1 MPDTITTAG
10 ATPAEWARLA
20 CSEAAQWALP
30 VQCNPAVP
38 LSPRSSI
45 KAAGKLPSI
54 KNAQGQIAGI
64 PGWTT
69 MPPVDITRLD
79 SWSRDP
85 DAGFCV
91 RTGHDG
97 LLAIDADIDTP
108 ETAREVMSLLCSAIG
123 IMPAA
128 LAYRHRGTSRWAV
141 LCRLTDGSVIQKTII
156 KLAGEDKVEILCD
169 GQQLVCAGRHP
180 KGHRYEWTGEGLTI
194 YPITPE
200 ALQNFTAAVTAL
212 LSGETSTEKAR
223 AARKKGQTYAAPDRL
238 AEWLLN
244 SGHVIRRGPGGE
256 MFLTCPWCQNHSQ
269 ESDDSSTAYFP
280 AGSNGYPQGGFRC
293 LHAHCADKGL
303 PEFAAWARAQGYT
316 ETAPGD
322 YPDETPAA
330 APASPESCSSGG
342 IPPAASSPQ
351 PTTADRLMA
360 WTNEKSGYIESC
372 VTAAHIAI
380 ADPAYIGYDIAYDT
394 FRGRVV
400 IRERGEQEWTVYT
413 EQHTT
418 ELRMELERCNF
429 KPGRISRELVNDVVN
444 LVASRNEVDTMR
456 EYLQRTLPAWD
467 GTPRAERFLATYCG
481 ADDNEYT
488 RAVGRYF
495 WGLLWRRAISPE
507 PIKADISLVLIGPQG
522 ANKTRFIKMLALSPE
537 YHTELNFN
545 LNSAELAMRMG
556 GRVLAEFPE
565 MVGFGRRKLEE
576 IKAFLTLE
584 ADTYRPLYSSDQR
597 TVTRRSLFIMTTNNG
612 SFLSDRTG
620 NRRYAPV
627 EVSHFD
633 ADAALADIP
642 QLWAEGEHIFKAMG
656 GLRLHRDVEE
666 ITESL
671 NENYVLPDAWEN
683 AIAEWLAA
691 QEYAAPGAQYP
702 LQNRNILKYALGF
715 TDSAIK
721 RDDLSRVSEI
731 MQNLGY
737 RYKNTRTPAG
747 LTKMWCKSQN

>member
-1 MPDTITTAG
+1 MNDAIPAG
-10 ATPAEWARLA
+10 ALPAEWARLA
-20 CSEAAQWALP
+20 CTEAAPWALP

-69 MPPVDITRLD
+69 AGPADIPRLD

-97 LLAIDADIDTP
+97 LIAIDADIDTP

-123 IMPAA
+123 IMPAD
-128 LAYRHRGTSRWAV
+128 LAYRHRGTSRWAA
-141 LCRLTDGSVIQKTII
+141 LCRLTDGSVIQKTIV
-156 KLAGEDKVEILCD
+156 KLSGNDAVEILGE

-200 ALQNFTAAVTAL
+200 ALRNFTAAVTAL
-212 LSGETSTEKAR
+212 LSGEVSAEKAR

-238 AEWLLN
+238 AEWLQT
-244 SGHVIRRGPGGE
+244 SGRIIRTGPGGE
-256 MFLTCPWCQNHSQ
+256 MYITCPWCDTHSR
-269 ESDDSSTAYFP
+269 ESDDTATAYFP

-293 LHAHCADKGL
+293 MHAHCSDKGL
-303 PEFAAWARAQGYT
+303 PEFAAWAKGQGYT

-322 YPDETPAA
+322 YPDESA
-330 APASPESCSSGG
+330 APVPAGM
-342 IPPAASSPQ
+342 PPAASPV
-351 PTTADRLMA
+351 PTTGARLMV

-372 VTAAHIAI
+372 ITAVQIAL
-380 ADPAYIGYDIAYDT
+380 ADPAYIGYEMAFDT
-394 FRGRVV
+394 FQGKIV
-400 IRERGEQEWTVYT
+400 IRKRGAAEWQLYT
-413 EQHTT
+413 EETTT
-418 ELRMELERCNF
+418 ELRMQLEGLNF
-429 KPGRISRELVNDVVN
+429 KPGKISKDLVNDAVRLIARDN
-444 LVASRNEVDTMR
+444 HVDTMHDF
-456 EYLQRTLPAWD
+456 LTRTLPQWD
-467 GTPRAERFLATYCG
+467 GTPRAETFLSRYCG
-481 ADDNEYT
+481 AEDSEYT

-495 WGLLWRRAISPE
+495 WGMLWRRAFSPE

-522 ANKTRFIKMLALSPE
+522 ANKTRFIKMLALAPE

-545 LNSAELAMRMG
+545 LSAAELAMRMG

-565 MVGFGRRKLEE
+565 MVGFGKRKLEE

-584 ADTYRPLYSSDQR
+584 TDTYRPLYSSDQR

-627 EVSHFD
+627 EVSQFD
-633 ADAALADIP
+633 ADAARPDIP
-642 QLWAEGEHIFKAMG
+642 QLWAEGEQIFKALG
-656 GLRLHRDVEE
+656 GLKLHRDVETL
-666 ITESL
+666 TESI

-683 AIAEWLAA
+683 AIAEWLDG
-691 QEYAAPGAQYP
+691 QECAAPDARYP

-715 TDSAIK
+715 TDSNMK

-747 LTKMWCKSQN
+747 LTKMWCKSQNG

>member
-1 MPDTITTAG
+1 MTDNSRHGAMPG
-10 ATPAEWARLA
+10 EWARVFSIAELA
-20 CSEAAQWALP
+20 PWILP
-30 VQCNPAVP
+30 VECNPETP
-38 LSPRSSI
+38 LSPKSSI

-54 KNAQGQIAGI
+54 KNAAGQLVGI

-69 MPPVDITRLD
+69 APETDIRQLD
-79 SWSRDP
+79 TWSRDP

-97 LLAIDADIDTP
+97 LIAIDADIDTP
-108 ETAREVMSLLCSAIG
+108 ETAKEVMTLFCSAAG
-123 IMPAA
+123 IDPAGF
-128 LAYRHRGTSRWAV
+128 AYRHRGNSRWAAI
-141 LCRLTDGSVIQKTII
+141 CQMTDRRVMQKTVIH
-156 KLAGEDKVEILCD
+156 LGAPGGDMVEILGA

-180 KGHRYEWTGEGLTI
+180 KGHRYQWTGEGITC
-194 YPITPE
+194 YQITPD
-200 ALQNFTAAVTAL
+200 ALQNFTAALSAL
-212 LSGETSTEKAR
+212 YGGETV
-223 AARKKGQTYAAPDRL
+223 AARQKAPRQKAPTYDAPDRL
-238 AEWLLN
+238 AAWLRN
-244 SGHVIRRGPGGE
+244 SGIVIQTGAAGE
-256 MFLTCPWCQNHSQ
+256 LYIPCPWQ
-269 ESDDSSTAYFP
+269 ESHTKASGPTETAYFP

-303 PEFAAWARAQGYT
+303 PEFAAWAKAQGYT

-330 APASPESCSSGG
+330 V
-342 IPPAASSPQ
+342 PAAPGETPAGPGPS
-351 PTTADRLMA
+351 TADLLLA
-360 WTNEKSGYIESC
+360 WSNEKTGYIESC
-372 VTAAHIAI
+372 ISAAHIAI
-380 ADPAYIGYDIAYDT
+380 SDPAYIGYDIAYDT

-400 IRERGEQEWTVYT
+400 IRERGAQEWETYT
-413 EQHTT
+413 DNHTT
-418 ELRMELERCNF
+418 EIRMKLERLSF
-429 KPGRISRELVNDVVN
+429 RPGKISKDLVADAVN
-444 LVASRNEVDTMR
+444 LTARDRQVDTMR
-456 EYLQRTLPAWD
+456 DFLQKTLPQWD
-467 GTPRAERFLATYCG
+467 GVHRAETFLSRYCG
-481 ADDNEYT
+481 ASDNEYT

-495 WGLLWRRAISPE
+495 WGMLWRRAISPE

-545 LNSAELAMRMG
+545 LSGSELAMRMG

-584 ADTYRPLYSSDQR
+584 ADTYRPLYSNDQR

-620 NRRYAPV
+620 NRRYAPI
-627 EVSHFD
+627 EVAQFD
-633 ADAALADIP
+633 ADAALPDIP

-656 GLRLHRDVEE
+656 GLKLHRDVETL
-666 ITESL
+666 TESI

-683 AIAEWLAA
+683 AIAEWLDG
-691 QEYAAPGAQYP
+691 QECAAPDARYP

-715 TDSAIK
+715 TDSNMK

>member
-1 MPDTITTAG
+1 MTDPITAAAG
-10 ATPAEWARLA
+10 AAPAEWARLF
-20 CSEAAQWALP
+20 CSEAAPWALP

-45 KAAGKLPSI
+45 KSAGKLPSI

-64 PGWTT
+64 PGWTNL
-69 MPPVDITRLD
+69 PPVELSRLD
-79 SWSRDP
+79 GWSRDP

-97 LLAIDADIDTP
+97 LIAIDADIDTP
-108 ETAREVMSLLCSAIG
+108 ETAKEVMSLLCSALG
-123 IMPAA
+123 ITPAA
-128 LAYRHRGTSRWAV
+128 LAYRHRGTSRWAA
-141 LCRLTDGSVIQKTII
+141 LCRITDGSAIQKTII
-156 KLAGEDKVEILCD
+156 KLTGNDAVEILGE

-200 ALQNFTAAVTAL
+200 ALRGFTAAVTAL
-212 LSGETSTEKAR
+212 LSGEASTEKSR

-238 AEWLLN
+238 ADWLQT
-244 SGHVIRRGPGGE
+244 SGLVLRTGPGGE
-256 MFLTCPWCQNHSQ
+256 MYIPCPWCQNHSR
-269 ESDDSSTAYFP
+269 ESDESATAYFP

-293 LHAHCADKGL
+293 LHAHCSDKGL
-303 PEFAAWARAQGYT
+303 PEFAAWARGQGYT
-316 ETAPGD
+316 ETAPAD
-322 YPDETPAA
+322 YPDESAAAVPAGELPPAA
-330 APASPESCSSGG
+330 A
-342 IPPAASSPQ
+342 AAPGQ
-351 PTTADRLMA
+351 KPTTCDRLMI

-372 VTAAHIAI
+372 ITAVQIAL
-380 ADPAYIGYDIAYDT
+380 ADPGYCGYELAFDT
-394 FRGRVV
+394 FQGKIVARKPGTP
-400 IRERGEQEWTVYT
+400 EWQIYT
-413 EQHTT
+413 EETTT
-418 ELRMELERCNF
+418 ELRMQLEALNF
-429 KPGRISRELVNDVVN
+429 KPGKISKDLVNDAVKLIARDN
-444 LVASRNEVDTMR
+444 QVDTMHDF
-456 EYLQRTLPAWD
+456 LTRTLPKWD
-467 GTPRAERFLATYCG
+467 GVHRAETFLSKYCG
-481 ADDNEYT
+481 AEDTEYT

-495 WGLLWRRAISPE
+495 WGMLWRRAISPD

-522 ANKTRFIKMLALSPE
+522 ANKTRFIKMLALAPE

-584 ADTYRPLYSSDQR
+584 TDTYRPLYSSDQR
-597 TVTRRSLFIMTTNNG
+597 TVTRRSLFIMTTNNS

-627 EVSHFD
+627 EVSQFD
-633 ADAALADIP
+633 ADAALPDIP
-642 QLWAEGEHIFKAMG
+642 QMWAEGEQIFKATG
-656 GLRLHRDVEE
+656 GLKLHRDVEAL
-666 ITESL
+666 TEAL

-691 QEYAAPGAQYP
+691 QEYAAPEARYP

-715 TDSAIK
+715 TDSAMQ

-737 RYKNTRTPAG
+737 RYKSVRTPAG
-747 LTKMWCKSQN
+747 VVKMWCKSQN

>member
-1 MPDTITTAG
+1 MTDAIRAG

-20 CSEAAQWALP
+20 CSEAAPWALP

-69 MPPVDITRLD
+69 AGTADITRLD

-97 LLAIDADIDTP
+97 LIAIDADIDTP

-123 IMPAA
+123 ITPED
-128 LAYRHRGTSRWAV
+128 LAYRHRGTARWAA

-156 KLAGEDKVEILCD
+156 KLAGNDAVEILGE

-200 ALQNFTAAVTAL
+200 ALRNFTAAVTAL
-212 LSGETSTEKAR
+212 LSGEVSAEKAR
-223 AARKKGQTYAAPDRL
+223 AARKKGRTYAAPDRL
-238 AEWLLN
+238 AEWLQA
-244 SGHVIRRGPGGE
+244 SGRIIRTGPGGE
-256 MFLTCPWCQNHSQ
+256 MYIACPWCDTHSR
-269 ESDDSSTAYFP
+269 ESDDTATAYFP

-293 LHAHCADKGL
+293 LHAHCSDKGL
-303 PEFAAWARAQGYT
+303 PEFAAWARGQGYT

-330 APASPESCSSGG
+330 V
-342 IPPAASSPQ
+342 PAAPGETPAGPGPS
-351 PTTADRLMA
+351 TADLLLA
-360 WTNEKSGYIESC
+360 WSNEKTGYIESC
-372 VTAAHIAI
+372 ISAAHIAI
-380 ADPAYIGYDIAYDT
+380 SDPVYIGYDIAYDT

-400 IRERGEQEWTVYT
+400 IRERGAQEWETYT
-413 EQHTT
+413 DNHTT
-418 ELRMELERCNF
+418 ELRMKLERLSF
-429 KPGRISRELVNDVVN
+429 RPGKISKDLVADAVN
-444 LVASRNEVDTMR
+444 LTARDRQVDTMR
-456 EYLQRTLPAWD
+456 DFLQKTLPQWD
-467 GTPRAERFLATYCG
+467 GVHRAETFLSRYCG
-481 ADDNEYT
+481 AADTEYT

-495 WGLLWRRAISPE
+495 WGMLWRRAISPE

-522 ANKTRFIKMLALSPE
+522 ANKTRFIKMLALAPE

-545 LNSAELAMRMG
+545 LSGSELAMRMG

-584 ADTYRPLYSSDQR
+584 ADTYRPLYSNDQR

-620 NRRYAPV
+620 NRRYAPI
-627 EVSHFD
+627 EVAQFD
-633 ADAALADIP
+633 ADAALPDIP

-656 GLRLHRDVEE
+656 GLRLHRDVET

-683 AIAEWLAA
+683 AISEWLEG
-691 QEYAAPGAQYP
+691 QENAAPGTQYP
-702 LQNRNILKYALGF
+702 LQNRSILKYALGF

-737 RYKNTRTPAG
+737 RYKPARDAAG
-747 LTKMWCKSQN
+747 KLAKVWVKSRK